1 MLMAFSV
8 GNVWGD
14 SYTITLKNG
23 TSSSDSNT
31 GIQGSTTISDFVSE
45 GASYVS
51 AVAGSGKVFQ
61 GATGYGLKFGN
72 SSGGGSITLTLAE
85 TVKPTS
91 IVVNASQYGASEGEG
106 VFQGT
111 KYDMTGGGGKGKFK
125 DYTIEY
131 DGNTEVTTISVG
143 CSKRGYVKSITVNY
157 GGSTPPT
164 TCTSEIT
171 ITKADDPARYC

>member
-1 MLMAFSV
+1 M
-8 GNVWGD
+8 
-14 SYTITLKNG
+14 
-23 TSSSDSNT
+23 
-31 GIQGSTTISDFVSE
+31 
-45 GASYVS
+45 
-51 AVAGSGKVFQ
+51 
-61 GATGYGLKFGN
+61 
-72 SSGGGSITLTLAE
+72 AE

-171 ITKADDPARYC
+171 ITKADDPANGTFALDNSGTVCIDEGNATVNVTGSRINLDRHH